1 MRELAAEENVP
12 LIDLA
17 AKSKDLLNNWDPKG
31 RSQCSCGLRPGE
43 FINFVDGTED
53 NTHFQE
59 QGALVVA
66 KLVLEGMKEL
76 PFTASHTLFALKM

>member
-1 MRELAAEENVP
+1 M
-12 LIDLA
+12 IDLA
-17 AKSKDLLNNWDPKG
+17 AKSKDLFEQLGPEGTKSVFMW
-31 RSQCSCGLRPGE
+31 LAPGE

-53 NTHFQE
+53 NTDFQE

-76 PFTASHTLFALKM
+76 PIQPLTHYLR